1 MADSMQEWGRREVLL
16 AAGLGL
22 VTACAPRESVCA
34 KERLLTSAEEA
45 NIRMMRDFLAS
56 WTVPAPDVDKII
68 AGYFAPNASVRW
80 TDDSPPAV
88 GLAAAAA
95 AAKAGMPPGAAVHI
109 DIHDIW
115 ACGPV
120 IATSRLDTIKA
131 PGKPDMVFQ
140 TAGVAV
146 VRNGKFIEYCDYVIR

>member
-1 MADSMQEWGRREVLL
+1 M
-16 AAGLGL
+16 GL
-22 VTACAPRESVCA
+22 VAANSPRESAYA
-34 KERLLTSAEEA
+34 KGRSLTNAEQA
-45 NIRMMRDFLAS
+45 NIRMMKGFLAS

-68 AGYFAPNASVRW
+68 ATYFAPNASVRW

-109 DIHDIW
+109 DIHDMW

-140 TAGVAV
+140 TAGIAV
-146 VRNGKFIEYCDYVIR
+146 VRSGKFVEYCDYVIK

>member
-1 MADSMQEWGRREVLL
+1 V
-16 AAGLGL
+16 AATAPLKA
-22 VTACAPRESVCA
+22 ACARERS
-34 KERLLTSAEEA
+34 LTNAEQA
-45 NIRMMRDFLAS
+45 NIRMMKDFLAS
-56 WTVPAPDVDKII
+56 WTVPGPDVDEII
-68 AGYFAPNASVRW
+68 ASYFAPNARVRW

-95 AAKAGMPPGAAVHI
+95 AAKAGMPPGATVHI

-120 IATSRLDTIKA
+120 IATSRLDTVKA
-131 PGKPDMVFQ
+131 PGKPDMIFN

-146 VRNGKFIEYCDYVIR
+146 VRNGKFVEYCDYVIR